1 MGLTVILSISIPI
14 LNAIYPIA
22 IVLILLGMTHRVWA
36 KNRYV
41 YPIVV
46 AGTGVVSVL
55 YALDTLHLPLGIL
68 GTLCHALPLYEHG
81 FGWVSVALAM
91 LLIALP
97 MPRIFAKQKRA

>member
-1 MGLTVILSISIPI
+1 MSISIPI

-22 IVLILLGMTHRVWA
+22 IVLILLGITHRVWA

-55 YALDTLHLPLGIL
+55 YALDTLHLPLGSS
-68 GTLCHALPLYEHG
+68 AP
-81 FGWVSVALAM
+81 SVTRCRCMSTASAG
-91 LLIALP
+91 
-97 MPRIFAKQKRA
+97 